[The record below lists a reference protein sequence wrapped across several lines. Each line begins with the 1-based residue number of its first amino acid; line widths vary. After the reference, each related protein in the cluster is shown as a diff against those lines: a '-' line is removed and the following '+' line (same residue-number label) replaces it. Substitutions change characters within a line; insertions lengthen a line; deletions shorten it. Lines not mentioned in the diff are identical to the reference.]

1 MALAQLERRDPAF
14 RCLFPDWQGRR
25 PLSYFLTENLLEA
38 RRMSFFP
45 TNGAGPDE
53 DVNVYLARTLTRFFR
68 AEPDPLL
75 KPASTPLLEPP
86 PTQWPRALRAEYY
99 RRNADHR
106 LLCQGLF
113 DRGDTMR
120 RRALFF
126 GMDAAETRQRDRSA
140 GAACYGLAAR
150 LLEGRPGTGSGLVEV
165 LQKLESR
172 YEDYLH
178 VLAVLATRRLG
189 LGARLSEQDLRS
201 LWEQPPSAAS
211 GAIAPVEDAAREIGE
226 ESVPVESMDGLL
238 DLLLE
243 YHRAPSE
250 ALHRRLV
257 DAAGRMGVDPQSL
270 VA

>member
-1 MALAQLERRDPAF
+1 MALAQLERPDPAY
-14 RCLFPDWQGRR
+14 RSLFPDWSGRR

-53 DVNVYLARTLTRFFR
+53 DVNVYLSHALLRFFR
-68 AEPDPLL
+68 TGSDPWLL
-75 KPASTPLLEPP
+75 PASEPLWSPP
-86 PTQWPRALRAEYY
+86 PASLPRALRAESY

-113 DRGDTMR
+113 DRGDGLR
-120 RRALFF
+120 RRAVFF
-126 GMDAAETRQRDRSA
+126 GMDANETRQRDRAA
-140 GAACYGLAAR
+140 GARCYGLAAD
-150 LLEGRPGTGSGLVEV
+150 LLENRPGTSTGLVAV
-165 LQKLESR
+165 LRKLETH
-172 YEDYLH
+172 YDDYVH

-201 LWEQPPSAAS
+201 LWEEPAPPKLVGADATLPQEKEQAAT
-211 GAIAPVEDAAREIGE
+211 
-226 ESVPVESMDGLL
+226 MDGLL

-243 YHRAPSE
+243 YHRAPTGK
-250 ALHRRLV
+250 LRRRLV
-257 DAAGRMGVDPQSL
+257 EAAGSLGVDPQSL